1 MLFRSTNYSNNDQ
14 LVFSGGNPNSI
25 ATGYVTT
32 NSTGSIITAIISK
45 NGSGYQSTPT
55 VRVKS
60 INGQGAVIQTTV
72 QEFNTQSQ
80 VVGTVVKAGQ
90 GKGRGYWST
99 TRGFLNS
106 DKYIQDS
113 YFYQDFSYQIK
124 AALTLDKYKDILYNT
139 FHIAGTELFGE
150 YLLKSVNSSNVSIA
164 YSNTTPTI
172 S

>member
-1 MLFRSTNYSNNDQ
+1 MLFRS
-14 LVFSGGNPNSI
+14 V
-25 ATGYVTT
+25 
-32 NSTGSIITAIISK
+32 
-45 NGSGYQSTPT
+45 
-55 VRVKS
+55 VKS
-60 INGQGAVIQTTV
+60 GI
-72 QEFNTQSQ
+72 
-80 VVGTVVKAGQ
+80 
-90 GKGRGYWST
+90 GKGVGYWST
-99 TRGFLNS
+99 TRSFLNS

-150 YLLKSVNSSNVSIA
+150 YLLKSINSSNVSIA